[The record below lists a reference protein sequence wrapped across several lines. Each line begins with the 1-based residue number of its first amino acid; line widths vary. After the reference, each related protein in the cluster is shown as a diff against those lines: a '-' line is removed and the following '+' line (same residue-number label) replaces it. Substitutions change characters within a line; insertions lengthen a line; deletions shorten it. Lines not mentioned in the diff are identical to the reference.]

1 MFEYIKDKEITY
13 WNNYYKPKSK
23 RFPNSDF
30 SEFAL
35 DKIERMS
42 SLIDIGCGDGR
53 DSYFFSENKIAT
65 KGIDLSLE
73 AINQNKKH
81 SNHFLSFEC
90 LDLQNINEINEI
102 FDYGYCRFI
111 FHSIN
116 ESVESTLLDWLSK
129 HISKS
134 IFIETRVFD
143 KENINENT
151 NHYRRFFSESN
162 FIIKIKEHNFKID
175 YSESSYNFS
184 KYKKIYKVKDLT
196 FDPLI
201 LRLIISK

>member
-1 MFEYIKDKEITY
+1 MFGYIKGKEINY
-13 WNNYYKPKSK
+13 WNNYYKSKSK

-35 DKIERMS
+35 DKIEKTS

-53 DSYFFSENKIAT
+53 DSYFFSENKITT
-65 KGIDLSLE
+65 KGIDFSFE
-73 AINQNKKH
+73 TIHQNKKH
-81 SNHFLSFEC
+81 SNQFLSFEC

-102 FDYGYCRFI
+102 FDYAYCRFI

-116 ESVESTLLDWLSK
+116 EKVESTLLNWLSK
-129 HISKS
+129 NISKS
-134 IFIETRVFD
+134 IFIETRILD
-143 KENINENT
+143 EKNINENT
-151 NHYRRFFSESN
+151 NHYRRFFSESD

>member
-1 MFEYIKDKEITY
+1 VEGYKIDKEVNY
-13 WNNYYKPKSK
+13 WNKYYKSKSK

-35 DKIERMS
+35 NKIQKMS

-53 DSYFFSENKIAT
+53 DSYFFSENKIKT
-65 KGIDLSLE
+65 KGIDFSLE
-73 AINQNKKH
+73 TINQNKKH
-81 SNHFLSFEC
+81 LNHFLSFEC
-90 LDLQNINEINEI
+90 LDLQKINEINQI
-102 FDYGYCRFI
+102 FDYAYCRFI

-116 ESVESTLLDWLSK
+116 ESVEATLLDWLSK
-129 HISKS
+129 HISKC
-134 IFIETRVFD
+134 IFIETRVID
-143 KENINENT
+143 KENINKNM
-151 NHYRRFFSESN
+151 NHYRRFFSESD
-162 FIIKIKEHNFKID
+162 FINKIKEHNFKID

-184 KYKKIYKVKDLT
+184 EYKKIYKVEDLT